1 MKIKEFQKDY
11 NAPRAKVIE
20 VSMQNVLCQSGGI
33 NNMSIDEDGGADFE

>member
-20 VSMQNVLCQSGGI
+20 VSIQNVLCQSGGI
-33 NNMSIDEDGGADFE
+33 NGMSIDPDAGEDFE